1 MSDTKNIRVCQVLHG
16 IVGGGSEQ
24 VVLNYCSRMHDIHFD
39 LLYQYEP
46 NPQILE
52 RFNEAGIN
60 CIQIPDKV
68 HHPLKHLWTMY
79 KLFKRGRY
87 DVVHCHLDW
96 YMNSYVCFLAM
107 LAGVKK
113 RIAHHHQAYSVDRHS
128 GHNSSDRHSGH
139 RAGISGPSF
148 RPDCHPGLV
157 PGRNLAGFSKRL
169 SFRALPRNLL
179 CALMRIPCKL
189 FATHWLACGE
199 AAAINGWGKCAAQ
212 NGKVTILP
220 NAIDPERFK
229 FSESARR
236 EIRAKYGFAD
246 DDFVIGHVGRF
257 FPEKNHK
264 FIIEL
269 FSVYSQNHS
278 SCKLLLVGN
287 GPLQT
292 EIQDLVKQKGLEDKV
307 AFTGLQ
313 KDVVGF
319 YSAMDVLLLPSTR
332 EAFPMTLVE
341 AQYNGLPCLVSDA
354 VPKETAITDYV
365 FPLPIDDVKPWCERL
380 SSLNMAVD
388 RENPQIKSERFDI
401 RKCYGML
408 ESLYQVV

>member
-1 MSDTKNIRVCQVLHG
+1 MIRVCQVLHG

-24 VVLNYCSRMHDIHFD
+24 VVLNYCSRMRNIHFD

-52 RFNEAGIN
+52 RFHETGIN

-68 HHPLKHLWTMY
+68 HHPLKHLWTM
-79 KLFKRGRY
+79 FKVFRNGNY

-107 LAGVKK
+107 LVGVKK
-113 RIAHHHQAYSVDRHS
+113 RIAHHHQAYTVSQPSR
-128 GHNSSDRHSGH
+128 SDCNVTPDLFRG
-139 RAGISGPSF
+139 GIAYF
-148 RPDCHPGLV
+148 I
-157 PGRNLAGFSKRL
+157 KT
-169 SFRALPRNLL
+169 ALCSLL
-179 CALMRIPCKL
+179 RIPCKL

-199 AAAINGWGKCAAQ
+199 AAAINGWGTNAVKTG
-212 NGKVTILP
+212 NVTILP

-236 EIRAKYGFAD
+236 EIRAKYGIAEG
-246 DDFVIGHVGRF
+246 DFVIGHVGRF

-264 FIIEL
+264 FIVEL
-269 FSVYSQNHS
+269 FSEYSQNHS
-278 SCKLLLVGN
+278 NCKLLLVGN
-287 GPLQT
+287 GPLQV
-292 EIQDLVKQKGLEDKV
+292 EIQDLVKQKDIEDKTIF
-307 AFTGLQ
+307 AGLQ

-319 YSAMDVLLLPSTR
+319 YCAMDVLLLPSTR

-341 AQYNGLPCLVSDA
+341 AQYNGLPCIVSAA
-354 VPKETAITDYV
+354 VPRENAITDNV
-365 FPLPIDDVKPWCERL
+365 FPLPIDDVKLWCEKL
-380 SSLNMAVD
+380 SLLNVTVD
-388 RENPQIKSERFDI
+388 RRNPQIKSERFDI

-408 ESLYQVV
+408 ESLYQIV